1 MQPVASKRE
10 STLSHLVTSILYT
23 IVTVILLGLIY
34 PVVMTGL
41 GMLIFP
47 NQANG
52 SFVNSNGKVV
62 GSAIIGQLWTKPQYF
77 QGRPSAAGKNGYDPT
92 NTGGTNL
99 GPTSK
104 KLIDA
109 TKATIA
115 ALKKANP
122 DAVGEPPMDLVTSS
136 ASGIDPDISP
146 EAAAWQIPRVAK
158 ARHMTEA
165 AVETIVDA
173 HIAGRTFGILGEPRV
188 NVLALNRA
196 LGAGALLR
204 RNLLVYGLGGVIV
217 PFIGIKLIDMLL
229 VLCGLA

>member
-1 MQPVASKRE
+1 MQNPSKPAATVAEPKGE
-10 STLSHLVTSILYT
+10 STLSHLVTSVLYT
-23 IVTVILLGLIY
+23 IVTVIVLGLIY
-34 PVVMTGL
+34 PLVMTGL

-47 NQANG
+47 HQANG
-52 SFVNSNGKVV
+52 SFVESNGKVV
-62 GSAIIGQLWTKPQYF
+62 GSEIIGQLWTKPQYF

-92 NTGGTNL
+92 STGGTNL
-99 GPTSK
+99 APTSK

-158 ARHMTEA
+158 ARHMTA
-165 AVETIVDA
+165 DAVKAIVDA
-173 HIAGRTFGILGEPRV
+173 NVAGRQLGFLGEPHV

-196 LGAGALLR
+196 LDAA
-204 RNLLVYGLGGVIV
+204 
-217 PFIGIKLIDMLL
+217 K
-229 VLCGLA
+229 